1 MHATNYSHHA
11 LPPLVPSPFHHSLF
25 SLFVRSIFSL
35 SLLTFSLF
43 LSSLYIHLHPSP
55 TIHPTPP
62 NHHHHTQ
69 KMPDSDPPSD
79 TEHNAE
85 PDVHFEPVIK
95 LETKVAVKTWEEDEE
110 VIFKMYFLP
119 LLLPLLCFFSSRKKQ
134 NADIKTSRR
143 AKLFRFDTDATEWKE
158 RGTGDVRLL
167 QHNENKKVRLV
178 MRRDKT
184 HKVCAN
190 HIGKALSSAITTGKS
205 CASTLCS

>member
-1 MHATNYSHHA
+1 
-11 LPPLVPSPFHHSLF
+11 
-25 SLFVRSIFSL
+25 
-35 SLLTFSLF
+35 
-43 LSSLYIHLHPSP
+43 
-55 TIHPTPP
+55 
-62 NHHHHTQ
+62 
-69 KMPDSDPPSD
+69 MPDSDPPSD